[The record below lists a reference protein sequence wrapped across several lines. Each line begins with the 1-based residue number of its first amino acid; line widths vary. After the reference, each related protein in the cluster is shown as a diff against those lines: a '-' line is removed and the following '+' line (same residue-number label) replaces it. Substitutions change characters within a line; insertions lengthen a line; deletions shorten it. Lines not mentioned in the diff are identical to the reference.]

1 VNEIRNLISISRYAG
16 ERFDLIQAGGGNTSV
31 KFPNGQ
37 MQIKASGMHLTD
49 MCELNGIAKIDNGKI
64 KIFLEDVG
72 LKVLS
77 KRERARKAQEVV
89 DEASFT
95 PEIKA
100 SIETFLHVLT
110 FKYTLHTHP
119 IVVNIVACRKDWR
132 ESFLQLFPS
141 ALCVSYETP
150 GIDLAMKMKEELE
163 NYTNDVSEIP
173 KIIFL
178 QNHGLIISS
187 NNVEETKALTD
198 KVVLD
203 IEKYLG
209 VDYSAY
215 RMTNQVSELINS
227 ILNEKKIAYL
237 SSDSFIMEVLAKD
250 ESSFFLP
257 PFCPDK
263 LVYCGASCI
272 KLKKLQDQESIKDH
286 MVKHGDYPKVVLHDN
301 MIFFIADSIRKAREI
316 EEVLKFHLITM
327 TNNDDGRINYLSK
340 SEIQYLNNWDAEKYR
355 QKL

>member
-1 VNEIRNLISISRYAG
+1 MNEIRNLISISRYAG

-110 FKYTLHTHP
+110 LKYTLHTHP
-119 IVVNIVACRKDWR
+119 IVINIVACRKDWR
-132 ESFLQLFPS
+132 ESFLQLFPN

-150 GIDLAMKMKEELE
+150 GVDLAMRIKEEIE
-163 NYTNDVSEIP
+163 NNKNDVSEIP

-187 NNVEETKALTD
+187 NNVKETKALTD

-263 LVYCGASCI
+263 LVYCGASCV
-272 KLKKLQDQESIKDH
+272 KLKKLQDQGSIKEYI
-286 MVKHGDYPKVVLHDN
+286 VEHGNYPRVVLYNDL
-301 MIFFIADSIRKAREI
+301 IFFIADSIRKAKEI
-316 EEVLKFHLITM
+316 EDVLKFHLITV
-327 TNNDDGRINYLSK
+327 TNNEGKRVNYLTE